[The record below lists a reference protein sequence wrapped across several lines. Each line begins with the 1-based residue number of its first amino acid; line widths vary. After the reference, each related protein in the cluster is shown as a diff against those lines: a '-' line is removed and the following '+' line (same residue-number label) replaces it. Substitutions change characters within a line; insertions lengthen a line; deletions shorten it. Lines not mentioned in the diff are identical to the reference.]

1 MVSKMPK
8 DRNPWL
14 ADDMLPDSKTVEVVS
29 RVTLV
34 ALIVIVILGLFAFV
48 GA

>member
-1 MVSKMPK
+1 MPK
-8 DRNPWL
+8 DRNPWM
-14 ADDMLPDSKTVEVVS
+14 ADDMMPDAGTVEVVS

-34 ALIVIVILGLFAFV
+34 ALVVIVILALFAFM

>member
-1 MVSKMPK
+1 MPK

-14 ADDMLPDSKTVEVVS
+14 ADDTFPDKKIINIRQ
-29 RVTLV
+29 RVTVMFLV
-34 ALIVIVILGLFAFV
+34 IIVTLGLFAFM

>member
-1 MVSKMPK
+1 MVIKMPK

-14 ADDMLPDSKTVEVVS
+14 ADDILPDKKTVDTIH
-29 RVTLV
+29 RTTIIF
-34 ALIVIVILGLFAFV
+34 LIVIVTLGLFAFM

>member
-1 MVSKMPK
+1 MPK

-34 ALIVIVILGLFAFV
+34 ALFVVIILGLFTFA